1 MSNSCT
7 GALASA
13 HLAAELMDL
22 DEDRTVAAIGI
33 ALSQASGVMEFLTN
47 GSSVKS
53 LHPGW
58 AAHGG
63 VIAATLA
70 RAGMTGPETSLDGKH
85 GLFRQFTGDESAAG
99 RFRALIGDL
108 GR

>member
-1 MSNSCT
+1 MSTSVT
-7 GALASA
+7 GTFATAL
-13 HLAAELMDL
+13 LAAELMGL
-22 DEDRTVAAIGI
+22 DEDRSVAALGI

-63 VIAATLA
+63 VVAALFA

-99 RFRALIGDL
+99 QIGRASCRERG
-108 GR
+108 